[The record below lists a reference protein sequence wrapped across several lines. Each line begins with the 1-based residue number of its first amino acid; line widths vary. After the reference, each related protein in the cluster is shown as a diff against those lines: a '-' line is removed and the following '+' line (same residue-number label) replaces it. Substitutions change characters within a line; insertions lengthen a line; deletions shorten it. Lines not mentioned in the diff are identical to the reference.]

1 MLWTLPHPTFAFW
14 TFPQH
19 RLTTHQPLHRS
30 APFLVDTSSIVSSR
44 RSPSLVRYA
53 FTVVELL
60 RDLRGATSKAP
71 GIFGLDRGSL
81 VVLSGFAIA
90 YSNSKVCLTALCPC
104 PSPGESTCCIRPL
117 PIAPAVP
124 RTKGHFILVH
134 TPLPIAL
141 HRFTSLIHHP
151 TSLYK
156 PYTSSYIVLLRSTSS
171 TSIPFVVVVSVSTV
185 HRSPSFTSPSIT
197 SDCSSSLPGL
207 CSCRI
212 VVPRS

>member
-14 TFPQH
+14 TSPQH
-19 RLTTHQPLHRS
+19 HLTTRQPLHGS
-30 APFLVDTSSIVSSR
+30 ASFLVDTSSIVSPR

-53 FTVVELL
+53 FAVVELL
-60 RDLRGATSKAP
+60 RDLRGATSKGP

-151 TSLYK
+151 TSF
-156 PYTSSYIVLLRSTSS
+156 YIVYIDSFCSGSPCKYCTSFP
-171 TSIPFVVVVSVSTV
+171 IV
-185 HRSPSFTSPSIT
+185 HIIFYRLHSSPIASWT
-197 SDCSSSLPGL
+197 L
-207 CSCRI
+207 
-212 VVPRS
+212 